1 MQITRAGEY
10 GVLGLLNLVRRGSGA
25 TAMIDEV
32 SREEAI
38 PPSFLGKIF
47 QSLARAG
54 LVRSVRGAGGG
65 FRLLRAAERISVLEV
80 IEAVQGPI
88 VLQRCLGETDDCS
101 HLPACPLCGLL
112 AEAQTQLRQTLA
124 RRSLADL
131 AGQRFAGNPR
141 SAPVRLPRRGAVHA
155 VSVP

>member
-10 GVLGLLNLVRRGSGA
+10 GVLGLLNLVRRGAGA
-25 TAMIDEV
+25 TAMVHEV

-47 QSLARAG
+47 QRLARAG

-65 FRLLRAAERISVLEV
+65 FRLMRPANRISVLEV

-88 VLQRCLGETDDCS
+88 VFQRCLGEADDCF
-101 HLPACPLCGLL
+101 HLPACPLCGLF
-112 AEAQTQLRQTLA
+112 AEAQSQLRRTLA
-124 RRSLADL
+124 SRSLADL
-131 AGQRFAGNPR
+131 AGQPISGQPHAI
-141 SAPVRLPRRGAVHA
+141 SAEPLRRPAVPA
-155 VSVP
+155 VTAP